1 MCRLWLNCLVN
12 PCRRFGNLTF
22 NGWNRWSWGP
32 QRAGHSRLWMASNS
46 QLRGKSIGEI
56 FEEVAAWTTNLN
68 VSHPICLKCCACGR
82 GTGVG
87 IDTRRH
93 EVAKSGPKIPYARI
107 SHFGADVFQSICIE
121 IGNYFC
127 WFCWVLFTS
136 FPAVCIFLWLI
147 HITSHQKMLERYQI
161 LSHKADA

>member
-1 MCRLWLNCLVN
+1 
-12 PCRRFGNLTF
+12 
-22 NGWNRWSWGP
+22 
-32 QRAGHSRLWMASNS
+32 MASNS

-147 HITSHQKMLERYQI
+147 SHHFASKNVGKVPDPVAQSGRLKTVCVHVCETSEEM
-161 LSHKADA
+161 